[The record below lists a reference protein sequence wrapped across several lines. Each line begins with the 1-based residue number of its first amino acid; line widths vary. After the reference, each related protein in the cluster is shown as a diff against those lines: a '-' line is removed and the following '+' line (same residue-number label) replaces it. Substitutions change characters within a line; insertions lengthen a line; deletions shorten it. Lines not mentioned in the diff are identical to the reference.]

1 MRNGDGSARPETSG
15 GRHGHCRRRGR
26 QPMAETVERGLGM
39 VAHTGE
45 GPFFGWR
52 VVAGA
57 FVLAVFGWGLGFYGP
72 PVFLHAVRE
81 ARGWP
86 LTLVSTAVTLH
97 FLIGAFVVANL
108 PALYRRFGVP
118 GVTKAGALALALGV
132 YGWAVA
138 AEPWQLLAVTVL
150 SGGGWVALGAAAVN
164 AIVSPWFV
172 RGRPA
177 ALSMAYNGA
186 SIGGVLFSPLWV
198 AAIAQVGF
206 PAAAAGIGLVTVVV
220 MWLLADLLFRA
231 TPESLGLAPDGPA
244 LAAAPAAA
252 PAPFAAPLPGRA
264 LWRNIRFVTLAAGM
278 ALGLFAQIGLIA
290 HLFSLLV
297 PALGAQYAGLAM
309 GFATICAIAGRT
321 LAGWLMPAN
330 ADRRRV
336 SCLAY
341 AIQIVG
347 SLVFVL
353 AAGQNVPLLLLGV
366 ALFGSG
372 IGNATSLPPLIAQ
385 VEFAREDVARVVA
398 LIVAIAQAS
407 YAFAPA
413 AFGLVRD
420 LTQTTPGVAPL
431 FFAAAAIVQ
440 GLAIIAFLVGGR
452 PAAAR
457 FSKPA

>member
-1 MRNGDGSARPETSG
+1 MTAR
-15 GRHGHCRRRGR
+15 
-26 QPMAETVERGLGM
+26 M
-39 VAHTGE
+39 GE

-118 GVTKAGALALALGV
+118 WVTKAGAVALALGV

-244 LAAAPAAA
+244 VAAAPAAA
-252 PAPFAAPLPGRA
+252 SVPPVAPLPGRA
-264 LWRNIRFVTLAAGM
+264 LWRDIRFATLAAGM

-347 SLVFVL
+347 SLVFIL
-353 AAGQNVPLLLLGV
+353 AAGENVPLLLLGV

>member
-1 MRNGDGSARPETSG
+1 MTAR
-15 GRHGHCRRRGR
+15 
-26 QPMAETVERGLGM
+26 AVD
-39 VAHTGE
+39 

-81 ARGWP
+81 TRGWP

-108 PALYRRFGVP
+108 PTLYRRFGVP
-118 GVTKAGALALALGV
+118 LVTKVGALALALGV

-150 SGGGWVALGAAAVN
+150 SGGGWVAMGAAAVN

-172 RGRPA
+172 RSRPA

-198 AAIAQVGF
+198 AGIAQFGF

-231 TPESLGLAPDGPA
+231 TPESLGVAPDGPSA
-244 LAAAPAAA
+244 ATATAAVAAPS
-252 PAPFAAPLPGRA
+252 FAPLPGRA

-297 PALGAQYAGLAM
+297 PALGAQHAGLAM

-347 SLVFVL
+347 SLVFIL
-353 AAGQNVPLLLLGV
+353 AAGQSVPLLILGV

-385 VEFAREDVARVVA
+385 VEFAREDVPRVVA
-398 LIVAIAQAS
+398 LIVAIAQAA

-413 AFGLVRD
+413 VFGLVRD

-431 FFAAAAIVQ
+431 FFAAAAIIQ
-440 GLAIIAFLVGGR
+440 GLAIAAFFIGGR
-452 PAAAR
+452 PAKAR
-457 FSKPA
+457 ISKPA